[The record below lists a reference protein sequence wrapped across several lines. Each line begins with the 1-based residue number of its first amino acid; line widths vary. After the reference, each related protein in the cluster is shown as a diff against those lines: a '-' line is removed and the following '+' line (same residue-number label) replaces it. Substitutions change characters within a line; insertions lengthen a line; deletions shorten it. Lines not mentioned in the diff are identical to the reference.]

1 MLLLLKIYVVTQL
14 SFARHVSITAW
25 VSLQVE
31 EFFLFGGFILLL
43 IYSKTHNIDCF
54 VVFSC
59 KIPLMQES
67 HGLDDLFTNFCLKIE
82 HPDFYEL
89 LLLLFLLI
97 VVPFKA
103 NLDQ

>member
-1 MLLLLKIYVVTQL
+1 
-14 SFARHVSITAW
+14 
-25 VSLQVE
+25 
-31 EFFLFGGFILLL
+31 
-43 IYSKTHNIDCF
+43 
-54 VVFSC
+54 
-59 KIPLMQES
+59 MQES